1 VNYLLPHIQ
10 RVPSRI
16 ARDEIAREMA
26 QKLGIDSSVL
36 RQELKHAASNRSTAS
51 LKAPAGIQITDA
63 EKILIRALASATEVQ
78 TTESHFSA
86 RDGADEEFDPSRQA
100 RFVLTSETLHPGLA
114 TESLIEVLLATEPET
129 LHVTELPLSEADR
142 ALLASVLMKDD
153 EELTAERL
161 EGAVRAL
168 RRIQLRRKLE
178 QVQRELQTA
187 RGQETGQMQALLQ
200 EKMRLKRA
208 LMDPSLADEP
218 PAARPA

>member
-1 VNYLLPHIQ
+1 
-10 RVPSRI
+10 
-16 ARDEIAREMA
+16 M
-26 QKLGIDSSVL
+26 
-36 RQELKHAASNRSTAS
+36 
-51 LKAPAGIQITDA
+51 
-63 EKILIRALASATEVQ
+63 IRALASATEVQ
-78 TTESHFSA
+78 TTEAHFSA
-86 RDGADEEFDPSRQA
+86 RDGADEEFDPCRQA

-129 LHVTELPLSEADR
+129 PHVTELPLSEADR

-208 LMDPSLADEP
+208 LMDPSLADEH